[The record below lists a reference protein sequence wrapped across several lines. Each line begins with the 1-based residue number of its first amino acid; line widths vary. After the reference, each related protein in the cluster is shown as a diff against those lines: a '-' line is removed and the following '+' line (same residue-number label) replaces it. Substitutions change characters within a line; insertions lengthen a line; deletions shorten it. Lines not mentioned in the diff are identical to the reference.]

1 MCAAVPFSSFSQQSF
16 ARVDVR
22 CLRSDNVV
30 MYRVADTNVAVGY
43 GTWRPTNPRSII
55 SAQLPITTNWVPVAF
70 QFSVAKGDTVK
81 LIFRGR
87 YRETEDLELDP
98 PEWVWVDNVSLTD
111 GNGEEL
117 AKNGSFEKLDRGGR
131 PEKWGYDGLKMSTP
145 KPVPAYDGKNC
156 LGVSF
161 KGAAFYEFRARSN
174 VWYTVRAF
182 FRSE

>member
-1 MCAAVPFSSFSQQSF
+1 MRLLLIISAMCAAVPFSSFSQQSF

-117 AKNGSFEKLDRGGR
+117 AKNGSFEKLDR
-131 PEKWGYDGLKMSTP
+131 
-145 KPVPAYDGKNC
+145 
-156 LGVSF
+156 
-161 KGAAFYEFRARSN
+161 
-174 VWYTVRAF
+174 
-182 FRSE
+182 